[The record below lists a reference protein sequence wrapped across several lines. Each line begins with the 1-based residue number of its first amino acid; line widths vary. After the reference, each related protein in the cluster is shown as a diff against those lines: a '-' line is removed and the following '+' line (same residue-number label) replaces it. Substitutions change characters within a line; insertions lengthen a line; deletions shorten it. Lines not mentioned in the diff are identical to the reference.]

1 MILADV
7 FLKILNMSFT
17 GAVVA
22 LIVMF
27 VRIASPKISLHFM
40 DGGANS
46 IAVSIYIS

>member
-27 VRIASPKISLHFM
+27 VRIAYRMLPKKYLCIL
-40 DGGANS
+40 
-46 IAVSIYIS
+46 YI